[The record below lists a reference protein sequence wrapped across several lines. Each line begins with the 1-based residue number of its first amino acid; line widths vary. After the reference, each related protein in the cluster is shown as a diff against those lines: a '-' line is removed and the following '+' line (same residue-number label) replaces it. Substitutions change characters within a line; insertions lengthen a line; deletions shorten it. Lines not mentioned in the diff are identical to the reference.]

1 MEMTEQNNDRAMIYD
16 YRTGEEIRQA
26 TAEEEQR
33 YINEL
38 LGMMPAWRTA
48 GFVSGEPYGYDGSVY
63 MSGGRVEL
71 INQLPNVDMERAS
84 QLWDRYVGQN
94 SAEEFMTLGGI
105 EDIEESVE
113 DYMDDLDGIFGAG
126 TLAEAPEDIEE
137 MLAAY
142 IRHER
147 IMTQLEGS
155 R

>member
-1 MEMTEQNNDRAMIYD
+1 MNATIYD
-16 YRTGEEIRQA
+16 HRTGDELREA

-38 LGMMPAWRTA
+38 LGMMPAWRIA
-48 GFVSGEPYGYDGSVY
+48 GVVSGESYGYEGSIY

-94 SAEEFMTLGGI
+94 SAEEFMILGGI

-147 IMTQLEGS
+147 IMTQLRRE
-155 R
+155 